1 MTLFNEAKMEGI
13 KGQGTLWVLV
23 MTVTLAVAG
32 FSLPS
37 PSWRPLLLDPP
48 RAC

>member
-1 MTLFNEAKMEGI
+1 MEGI
-13 KGQGTLWVLV
+13 KGQATLWVLV

-37 PSWRPLLLDPP
+37 PSWRRYCWIRP

>member
-1 MTLFNEAKMEGI
+1 MEGI
-13 KGQGTLWVLV
+13 KGQATLWVLV

-37 PSWRPLLLDPP
+37 TVWRRCCWIRP